1 MLREKLQDTKQAGK
15 DILAIY
21 SNEYIM
27 LLFLC
32 FFSVIFL
39 VATFLFVTTG
49 EEMIF
54 VSDMQLP
61 FQSSVLR

>member
-1 MLREKLQDTKQAGK
+1 MFGKKMKQSKQTGGN
-15 DILAIY
+15 ILAMY
-21 SNEYIM
+21 SSEYIL

-39 VATFLFVTTG
+39 VATFLFLTTG

-54 VSDMQLP
+54 VSDIQLP
-61 FQSSVLR
+61 FQSSVLQ

>member
-1 MLREKLQDTKQAGK
+1 MLEKVMKQSKQVGGN
-15 DILAIY
+15 ILAMY
-21 SNEYIM
+21 SSEYIL

-39 VATFLFVTTG
+39 VVTFLFLTTG

-54 VSDMQLP
+54 LSDIRLP
-61 FQSSVLR
+61 FQSSVLH